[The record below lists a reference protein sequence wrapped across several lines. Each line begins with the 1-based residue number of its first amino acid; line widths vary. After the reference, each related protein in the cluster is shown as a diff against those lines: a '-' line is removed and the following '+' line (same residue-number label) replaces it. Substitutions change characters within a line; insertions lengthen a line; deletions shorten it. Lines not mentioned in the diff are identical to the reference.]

1 MDERY
6 GRANYVAVHRAS
18 VEDLADTIK
27 HGGLANNKSKS
38 IKAVLSSLVQKQLA
52 SGTIESE
59 DDLKHISL
67 DYLHDLDDLEA
78 MKELVSFD
86 GVGPKTAS
94 CVLLF
99 CL

>member
-1 MDERY
+1 MEAIKD
-6 GRANYVAVHRAS
+6 AN
-18 VEDLADTIK
+18 EIK
-27 HGGLANNKSKS
+27 
-38 IKAVLSSLVQKQLA
+38 Q
-52 SGTIESE
+52 
-59 DDLKHISL
+59 ISL
-67 DYLHDLDDLEA
+67 DYLHDMQDLEA